1 MDMVSFLMGFV
12 TAIAVGGVAIFS
24 FGIAAYVKQ
33 NKDKGS
39 K

>member
-1 MDMVSFLMGFV
+1 MDVLSFVLGFV
-12 TAIAVGGVAIFS
+12 TAIALLGVSIFA

-33 NKDKGS
+33 NKNK

>member
-12 TAIAVGGVAIFS
+12 SAIALAGVAIFAV
-24 FGIAAYVKQ
+24 GIAAYMKQ
-33 NKDKGS
+33 NKNK